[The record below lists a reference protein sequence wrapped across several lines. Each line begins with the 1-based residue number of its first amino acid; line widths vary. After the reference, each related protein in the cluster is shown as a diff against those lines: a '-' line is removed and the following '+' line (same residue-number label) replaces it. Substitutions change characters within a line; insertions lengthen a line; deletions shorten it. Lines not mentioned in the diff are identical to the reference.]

1 MVGLICCHD
10 VNISIGQLFFTKRL
24 STSCAARPLD
34 VEPGRNARA
43 GARVGG
49 CHPQLG
55 KLAWHVLP
63 SYHLRP
69 QCGDARHA
77 RRLLLASEHGH
88 SKMLQN
94 EMKSL
99 LDGIT
104 VLDMSSTRL
113 LPETSSAA
121 YQALT
126 VSALNAAC
134 SCRKDDKVA
143 SLIMRSA
150 SNTPSFLFGT
160 HWGMLPMIQS
170 HSKHKTDELMEQQ
183 RTPAAYVFFWK
194 SANML

>member
-1 MVGLICCHD
+1 
-10 VNISIGQLFFTKRL
+10 
-24 STSCAARPLD
+24 
-34 VEPGRNARA
+34 
-43 GARVGG
+43 
-49 CHPQLG
+49 
-55 KLAWHVLP
+55 
-63 SYHLRP
+63 
-69 QCGDARHA
+69 
-77 RRLLLASEHGH
+77 
-88 SKMLQN
+88 MLQN

-183 RTPAAYVFFWK
+183 RTPAAYVFFGNRQICCK
-194 SANML
+194 TRFATGLIL